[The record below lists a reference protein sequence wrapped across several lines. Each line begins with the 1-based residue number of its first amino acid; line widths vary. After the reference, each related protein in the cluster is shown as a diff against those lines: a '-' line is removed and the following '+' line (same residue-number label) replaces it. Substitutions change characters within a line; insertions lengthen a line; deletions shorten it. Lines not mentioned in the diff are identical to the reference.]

1 MKKSNRK
8 GFTIVELVIVIAVIA
23 ILAAVL
29 IPTFSNLIKKANESS
44 DVQAVRQMNTFLAA
58 DGAVTPTTPGRLL
71 DVLKEGGFDAE
82 NYKPL
87 VADRA
92 FFWDR
97 SLNQILYVD
106 TTTGEVLFPKKVEA
120 NQATWYSLNGS
131 TTLFGQTVS
140 ENLLLEA
147 PAKTQEFAVS
157 NGADF
162 IKVAEFVR
170 NNKDFYTSLE
180 KDPTGTKG
188 TEGTITIV
196 LSGDINLQGAD
207 INFTQDETTGLN
219 VVFKSDVEGT
229 KRTISGLYISDQHT
243 TTGSDA
249 DGNAASN
256 YGHSL
261 FNYINDLTVS
271 DIAIEYSVIGGYSAS
286 QAGFFAGQ
294 VSGDASFTNV
304 SVTYSD
310 IQGLKKVGVL
320 CGYTHGKVT
329 FNNVVIDNCTVSS
342 AQGEA
347 GVVIGVVEVS
357 AVPSNQNA
365 VSGTITVTNSTV
377 NVPNINTVKTVT
389 DANDKQYTIVEYV
402 EDGKTDWRIATAN
415 FAFWSPSQSL
425 AKTSAEGTSF
435 RAYTALDTLEAFL
448 TATGAGAAS
457 ND

>member
-1 MKKSNRK
+1 MKHTNKK

-44 DVQAVRQMNTFLAA
+44 DIQAVRQMNTFLAA
-58 DGAVTPTTPGRLL
+58 DGAVVATTPGRLL

-87 VADRA
+87 VANRA

-106 TTTGEVLFPKKVEA
+106 TTNGEVLFPKKVEA

-131 TTLFGQTVS
+131 TTLFGQTATVTLPAAPTADDGVA
-140 ENLLLEA
+140 EN
-147 PAKTQEFAVS
+147 KFAVA

-162 IKVAEFVR
+162 IKVAEFIQQHKTTQ
-170 NNKDFYTSLE
+170 NASGD
-180 KDPTGTKG
+180 
-188 TEGTITIV
+188 TIV
-196 LSGDINLQGAD
+196 IELTGDINLQGAD
-207 INFTQDETTGLN
+207 INFAQEATGGLN
-219 VVFKSDVEGT
+219 VVFKSSEEGV
-229 KRTISGLYISDQHT
+229 KRTISGLYISDQHA
-243 TTGSDA
+243 TTGNDA
-249 DGNAASN
+249 DGNVASN

-261 FNYINDLTVS
+261 FNHVKSLTVS
-271 DIAIEYSVIGGYSAS
+271 DIAIEYSVIGGYGAS

-347 GVVIGVVEVS
+347 GVVIGVVEVG

-389 DANDKQYTIVEYV
+389 DANGKQYTIVEYV
-402 EDGKTDWRIATAN
+402 ENGETDWRIATAN

-425 AKTSAEGTSF
+425 DKTSAEGTSF

>member
-44 DVQAVRQMNTFLAA
+44 DIQAVRQMNTFLAA

-87 VADRA
+87 VANRA

-106 TTTGEVLFPKKVEA
+106 TTNGEVLFPKKVEA

-131 TTLFGQTVS
+131 TTLFGQTATVTPP
-140 ENLLLEA
+140 EA
-147 PAKTQEFAVS
+147 PAKEQEFTVA

-170 NNKDFYTSLE
+170 NNKEFYKSLV

-207 INFTQDETTGLN
+207 INFTQDGTQGLN
-219 VVFKSDVEGT
+219 VVFKSSEEGV

-243 TTGSDA
+243 TTGNDS

-261 FNYINDLTVS
+261 FNYINDLTVQ
-271 DIAIEYSVIGGYSAS
+271 DVAIEYSVIGGFEAS

-294 VSGDASFTNV
+294 AQNVTFKNV

-310 IQGLKKVGVL
+310 IQGSRKVGVL
-320 CGYTHGKVT
+320 CGYVHGKATFENVT
-329 FNNVVIDNCTVSS
+329 IDSCTVTS

-347 GVVIGVVEVS
+347 GIVFGVMEVS
-357 AVPSNQNA
+357 GISKNDTIVN
-365 VSGTITVTNSTV
+365 GTITVTNSKV
-377 NVPNINTVKTVT
+377 SVANINTVETVK
-389 DANDKQYTIVEYV
+389 DANNNEYTVVKYE
-402 EDGKTDWRIATAN
+402 EGGKTKYRVTTAN
-415 FAFWSPSQSL
+415 FAFYSISNDPAKVDINNDGTGDL
-425 AKTSAEGTSF
+425 A
-435 RAYTALDTLEAFL
+435 AYEALNTWEAFS
-448 TATGAGAAS
+448 TKKGVK
-457 ND
+457 

>member
-1 MKKSNRK
+1 MKKSNKK

-87 VADRA
+87 VANRA

-106 TTTGEVLFPKKVEA
+106 TTNGEVLFPKKVEA

-131 TTLFGQTVS
+131 TTLFGQEVTVTPP
-140 ENLLLEA
+140 EA
-147 PAKTQEFAVS
+147 PEKIQEFTVS

-170 NNKDFYTSLE
+170 NNKEFYKSL
-180 KDPTGTKG
+180 KPNTPNQDP

-207 INFTQDETTGLN
+207 INFTQDNTQGLN
-219 VVFKSDVEGT
+219 VVFKSNEAGV

-243 TTGSDA
+243 TTGNSSDGTV
-249 DGNAASN
+249 GND

-261 FNYINDLTVS
+261 FNHIKDLTVQ
-271 DIAIEYSVIGGYSAS
+271 DVAIEYSVIGGFEAS

-294 VSGDASFTNV
+294 VSGNASFTNV
-304 SVTYSD
+304 SVTNSD
-310 IQGLKKVGVL
+310 IQGNRKVGVL
-320 CGYTHGKVT
+320 CGFTHGTVSFT
-329 FNNVVIDNCTVSS
+329 NVKIDNCTVSS
-342 AQGEA
+342 AFGETGA
-347 GVVIGVVEVS
+347 VIGLMSATNVADGADVVI
-357 AVPSNQNA
+357 NKD
-365 VSGTITVTNSTV
+365 ITVTNTSVSIAAVEGYTQK
-377 NVPNINTVKTVT
+377 TVK
-389 DANDKQYTIVEYV
+389 DANGNEYAVVEKG
-402 EDGKTDWRIATAN
+402 GKIRVATAN
-415 FAFWSPSQSL
+415 FAFFSQNANLTNKKEDVQISD
-425 AKTSAEGTSF
+425 KTLS
-435 RAYTALDTLEAFL
+435 AYTALDTKEAFVN
-448 TATGAGAAS
+448 AKS
-457 ND
+457 EK

>member
-1 MKKSNRK
+1 MKHTNKK

-44 DVQAVRQMNTFLAA
+44 DIQAVRQMNTFLAA
-58 DGAVTPTTPGRLL
+58 DGAVVATTPGRLL

-106 TTTGEVLFPKKVEA
+106 TTNGEVLFPKKVEA

-131 TTLFGQTVS
+131 TTLFGQTATIT
-140 ENLLLEA
+140 LPAAPEA
-147 PAKTQEFAVS
+147 GHTKTNVEFAVA

-162 IKVAEFVR
+162 IKVAEFIQQHKTTY
-170 NNKDFYTSLE
+170 NA
-180 KDPTGTKG
+180 
-188 TEGTITIV
+188 
-196 LSGDINLQGAD
+196 SGDTIIIKLTGDVNLQGAD
-207 INFTQDETTGLN
+207 INFTQEATQGLN

-243 TTGSDA
+243 TTGSDS

-261 FNYINDLTVS
+261 FNYINDLTVQ
-271 DIAIEYSVIGGYSAS
+271 DVAIEYSVIGGFEAS

-294 VSGDASFTNV
+294 AKNVTFKNV

-310 IQGLKKVGVL
+310 IQGSRKVGVL
-320 CGYTHGKVT
+320 CGYVHGKATFENVT
-329 FNNVVIDNCTVSS
+329 IDSCTVTS

-347 GVVIGVVEVS
+347 GIVFGVMEVS
-357 AVPSNQNA
+357 SISKNDTIVN
-365 VSGTITVTNSTV
+365 GTITVTNSKV
-377 NVPNINTVKTVT
+377 SVANINTVETVK
-389 DANDKQYTIVEYV
+389 DANNNEYTVVKYE
-402 EDGKTDWRIATAN
+402 EGGKTKYRVTTAN
-415 FAFWSPSQSL
+415 FAFYSISNDPAKVDINNDGTGDL
-425 AKTSAEGTSF
+425 A
-435 RAYTALDTLEAFL
+435 AYEALNTWEAFS
-448 TATGAGAAS
+448 TKKGVK
-457 ND
+457 

>member
-1 MKKSNRK
+1 MKHTNKK

-82 NYKPL
+82 NYKPII
-87 VADRA
+87 ANRA

-131 TTLFGQTVS
+131 TTLFGQTA
-140 ENLLLEA
+140 NITLPEA
-147 PAKTQEFAVS
+147 PAAEQTFAVA

-180 KDPTGTKG
+180 KNKSGQDP

-219 VVFKSDVEGT
+219 VVFKSNEAGET
-229 KRTISGLYISDQHT
+229 RTISGLYISDQHT

-402 EDGKTDWRIATAN
+402 ENGKTDWRIATAN